1 MSNVT
6 VSVFTLDK
14 SISEEPVLPSSF
26 IPSSG
31 NVFPKFT
38 SAIPKTAWELWYFD
52 GISEDDKSSIV
63 IGVTRNAEGLKHGGF
78 KVQVFVIWADERTWH
93 RDLFF
98 PESVVSID
106 ESGATE
112 GIWKDATSSSS
123 ISFSCA
129 GDLSKAALVFDVPG
143 IVQGDM
149 HLEALPGD
157 TGLDTDATLG
167 PSVYYVRPLGRAS
180 VKAQLSLYSSDAT
193 AAEQFILGTSANG
206 GMDRVWSPLSWPQ
219 VMTESYYLRAQVG
232 PYAMQIMR
240 IFPPKG
246 SENSEN
252 QPSTVARLYREGQLI
267 CAPQHVVTRDDALIT
282 HDSLILSKQNT
293 SDSGDAVTGEYRD
306 KNTGYTVE
314 FVGKGNEEQRWEFQV
329 RHERII
335 WNTPTSRPGPDAT
348 GNTGFV
354 ERLYGGTIGESYEGV
369 GTGGQCELS

>member
-6 VSVFTLDK
+6 ISAFTVDK
-14 SISEEPVLPSSF
+14 SISEKALLPSPF
-26 IPSSG
+26 IPDSG

-52 GISEDDKSSIV
+52 GISRHDKSSIV

-98 PESVVSID
+98 PESIVSTD
-106 ESGATE
+106 ESGVTE
-112 GIWKDATSSSS
+112 GIWKDATSNSS

-129 GDLSKAALVFDVPG
+129 CDLSKASLVFDVPG
-143 IVQGDM
+143 VVQGDM

-157 TGLDTDATLG
+157 TGLDTDARLG
-167 PSVYYVRPLGRAS
+167 PSVYYVRPMGRAS
-180 VKAQLSLYSSDAT
+180 VKAQLSLYSSEGT
-193 AAEQFILGTSANG
+193 AADQFVLGTLANG
-206 GMDRVWSPLSWPQ
+206 GMDRVWSPLAWPQ

-240 IFPPKG
+240 IFPPAG
-246 SENSEN
+246 SED
-252 QPSTVARLYREGQLI
+252 QPSTMARLYREGQLI
-267 CAPQHVVTRDDALIT
+267 CAAQHVVTRDEALFT
-282 HDSLILSKQNT
+282 HDSLVLSKQN
-293 SDSGDAVTGEYRD
+293 SHDSEDVVTGGYRD

-314 FVGKGNEEQRWEFQV
+314 FVGNAGQRWEFQV

-354 ERLYGGTIGESYEGV
+354 ERVCGGAKGESYEGV